1 MSNRMN
7 DSMGES
13 RTTLLRVGVL
23 VVIAALVATAV
34 WLGARGRADD
44 SGGTD
49 NNTGDSSSQTGQQ
62 GRNVSV
68 DEVAPETA
76 PADGVVIPTGAEVV
90 DGYPTRFPQTDLG
103 AVALQ
108 VEVAKAQVGFDYDQ
122 AAAVAGLY
130 ANPEDKAVFEQRARD
145 AVALRRQQAG
155 VPKEGDVPPPAS
167 YAVTPIAYTL
177 EELDTGYYA
186 VNLLSYVTLTTA
198 NGKVSD
204 GLYAGTQLM
213 RWLEVDGVGD
223 WRLVQGSDEDIEHL
237 VSTGQPKAVAPGT
250 PEYKQAGWIP
260 INGAPQ

>member
-1 MSNRMN
+1 M
-7 DSMGES
+7 
-13 RTTLLRVGVL
+13 
-23 VVIAALVATAV
+23 
-34 WLGARGRADD
+34 
-44 SGGTD
+44 
-49 NNTGDSSSQTGQQ
+49 
-62 GRNVSV
+62 
-68 DEVAPETA
+68 
-76 PADGVVIPTGAEVV
+76 IPTGADQV
-90 DGYPTRFPQTDLG
+90 DGYPTRFPRTDLG

-198 NGKVSD
+198 DGEVSD
-204 GLYAGTQLM
+204 VLYAGTQLM
-213 RWLEVDGVGD
+213 RWLEVDSGPGWATGD
-223 WRLVQGSDEDIEHL
+223 WSRAAPQDIEHL
-237 VSTGQPKAVAPGT
+237 VSTGQPQAVAPGT
-250 PEYKQAGWIP
+250 PEYQQAGWIR
-260 INGAPQ
+260 IDGAPQ